1 MLHSSSTPVK
11 NSRRFLL
18 WNLTGMVLSRDE
30 NTYAAIEV
38 RDKSPRSPPR
48 YALPRDENTYAAI
61 EVRHL

>member
-1 MLHSSSTPVK
+1 
-11 NSRRFLL
+11 
-18 WNLTGMVLSRDE
+18 MVLSRDE

-61 EVRHL
+61 EVRHLRYLIRRLLFT